1 MGVTDQG
8 SGPWKAQSMRIENQH
23 SMDRYAAV
31 NLMDE
36 DASLAAAPEG
46 MVQTVAQVVE
56 NGAGR
61 AILRAERESA
71 CSSCHAA
78 KGCGVSNISKLFSA
92 KGLKFEADEIEGAR
106 PGDWY
111 VVGITQGALLKAA
124 LVVYLAP
131 MLGLLAAAITASLAG
146 MSDGWVA
153 LAAAGGLAAGLAAA
167 RAFAASPRIVLAT
180 QPNVLA
186 PLNPRS
192 APDSVCHV
200 AE

>member
-1 MGVTDQG
+1 
-8 SGPWKAQSMRIENQH
+8 MRIENTEPFEPV
-23 SMDRYAAV
+23 AAI

-36 DASLAAAPEG
+36 DNGYATAPEG
-46 MVQTVAQVVE
+46 MVRTVAQVVE
-56 NGAGR
+56 NGGGR
-61 AILRAERESA
+61 AILQAERESA

-131 MLGLLAAAITASLAG
+131 MLGLLAAAITVSLAG

-167 RAFAASPRIVLAT
+167 RIFATSSRIVLAT
-180 QPNVLA
+180 APSVLA
-186 PLNPRS
+186 PLSRQP
-192 APDSVCHV
+192 APNSGCHV
-200 AE
+200 AG